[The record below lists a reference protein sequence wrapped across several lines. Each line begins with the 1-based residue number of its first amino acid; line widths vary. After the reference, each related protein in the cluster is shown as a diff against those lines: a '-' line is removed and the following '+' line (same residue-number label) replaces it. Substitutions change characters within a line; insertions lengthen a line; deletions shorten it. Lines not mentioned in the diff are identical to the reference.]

1 MDTSKLRNEAKK
13 IANFIV
19 KSEDRKILLN
29 TVNNILINKGHEPL
43 CEVKDEKES

>member
-1 MDTSKLRNEAKK
+1 MDTSKLRREAKT
-13 IANFIV
+13 ISNFIV